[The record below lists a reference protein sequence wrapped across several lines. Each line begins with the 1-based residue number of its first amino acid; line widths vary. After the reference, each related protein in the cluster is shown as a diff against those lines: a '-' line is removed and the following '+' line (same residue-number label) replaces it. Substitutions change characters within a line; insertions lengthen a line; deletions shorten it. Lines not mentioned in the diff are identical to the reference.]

1 MHKQRA
7 PDSRRPEVEQHRRCL
22 FWSTYIFERKTALVL
37 GRPFALSDDE
47 IELDMPLD
55 AHDDYRKERP
65 QCDNPPNTASDQQ
78 LHRTTL
84 SFHRH
89 HIQLYQIHTHIRLTL
104 HHMRKASS
112 GELYETMT
120 GLFEK
125 LDDWKKQVLAT
136 FNIDRQESGEQ
147 THQILHGSGDQGG
160 IDSGY
165 LLRPVEVER
174 TELLLEFHKARRSL
188 LQPLMIEGRHQY
200 PFDVDDYAAC
210 ADASGQI
217 CQLYRKLHRLSPIP
231 FTLRDL
237 HAVFVAGFTLI
248 YCVCTCPNIYSAD
261 RVSDVGA
268 CSTVLYVIT
277 EQWASAKKYRDAFEI
292 VAEKMM
298 DSAKRYRKETDVVLL
313 ASKPTSTS
321 QDELSFSAETTTQQR
336 ASPVQLGPASTEPR
350 PVVQT
355 SYPPYDCTYIPA
367 QNDRY
372 GEDSSNS
379 SGALFGIE
387 LDLDSDIYDIEGLLS
402 TEGLDWFTGAV
413 I

>member
-1 MHKQRA
+1 
-7 PDSRRPEVEQHRRCL
+7 
-22 FWSTYIFERKTALVL
+22 
-37 GRPFALSDDE
+37 
-47 IELDMPLD
+47 MPLD
-55 AHDDYRKERP
+55 AHDEYRKGTSH
-65 QCDNPPNTASDQQ
+65 CDNPHNTASDQP
-78 LHRTTL
+78 LVRTVL

-104 HHMRKASS
+104 HQMRKASS

-120 GLFEK
+120 GLFQK
-125 LDDWKKQVLAT
+125 LDDWKKQVLET
-136 FNIDRQESGEQ
+136 FSDDLQESREH
-147 THQILHGSGDQGG
+147 TSEHSHGSEDQDET
-160 IDSGY
+160 DSGN

-174 TELLLEFHKARRSL
+174 AELLLEFHKARRSL
-188 LQPLMIEGRHQY
+188 LQPLMTEGRHQY
-200 PFDVDDYAAC
+200 PFDLDDYAAC

-248 YCVCTCPNIYSAD
+248 YCVCTCPDIYSAE

-277 EQWASAKKYRDAFEI
+277 EQWASARKYRDAFEI

-298 DSAKRYRKETDVVLL
+298 DSAKRYRKGTIVVPP
-313 ASKPTSTS
+313 ASKPASTS
-321 QDELSFSAETTTQQR
+321 QDGLSFSAQTTTR
-336 ASPVQLGPASTEPR
+336 HGEASLAQHGTGSVGPR
-350 PVVQT
+350 PVVQN
-355 SYPPYDCTYIPA
+355 SCPSNDSTYIGDMSPA
-367 QNDRY
+367 RNDRY
-372 GEDSSNS
+372 SEDLSNS
-379 SGALFGIE
+379 SGAFFGIE
-387 LDLDSDIYDIEGLLS
+387 LDAGQEMYDIEGLLS